1 MDFLRSP
8 TDPLGGGGWTL
19 DFSEGQIDPQMRGN
33 HIKIACKSLEN
44 THFSPTRCA
53 FGGSLGTFRGGWTLD
68 FSESPT
74 DPPGGGGWTL
84 DFSESPT
91 DPLGGGGLDLGL
103 LKRANPGTR
112 GGVVQSD
119 PRIIDRVNE
128 SGDSRCFSKKE
139 ARGSLTAN
147 ACEYNSNKQREACC
161 LWLK

>member
-1 MDFLRSP
+1 MRGAESVSHAVIRTSLTLCTTPPLLLYWTSPPWTLDFSESPTDPPGGGGWTLDFLRSP

-53 FGGSLGTFRGGWTLD
+53 FGGSLGTFRGGWNLY

-91 DPLGGGGLDLGL
+91 DPLGGGGWTLD
-103 LKRANPGTR
+103 
-112 GGVVQSD
+112 
-119 PRIIDRVNE
+119 
-128 SGDSRCFSKKE
+128 F
-139 ARGSLTAN
+139 
-147 ACEYNSNKQREACC
+147 
-161 LWLK
+161 